1 MDKDVLVK
9 DTTVADVCLLM
20 VQVGEHELVD
30 ENMVVLVVLD
40 SDRSQYLRNDI
51 YTVMPSL
58 ALKIADLILMDMLAM
73 VDTLRGENDHVTSAS
88 AITAKLYMNDP

>member
-1 MDKDVLVK
+1 MLVK

-58 ALKIADLILMDMLAM
+58 ALKIADLILMDMLVM

>member
-1 MDKDVLVK
+1 MDKDVLVN

-30 ENMVVLVVLD
+30 ENMVVLVVLE

-88 AITAKLYMNDP
+88 AMTAKLYMNDP

>member
-1 MDKDVLVK
+1 MDRDVLVK